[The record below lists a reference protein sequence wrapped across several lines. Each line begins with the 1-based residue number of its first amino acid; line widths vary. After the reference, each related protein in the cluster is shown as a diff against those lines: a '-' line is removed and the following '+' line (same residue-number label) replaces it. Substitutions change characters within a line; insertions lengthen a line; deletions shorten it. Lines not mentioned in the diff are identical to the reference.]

1 MRVPRVAAFRHR
13 KGLGIGEMAGDWGES
28 GEGVDDALTRA
39 IIDAIIKV
47 HKVIVEVK
55 VVEALSKV
63 HYSQVR
69 SYLRATGLS
78 VALLV
83 NFDHPKADDRR
94 VVSPPSPIIPPIS

>member
-1 MRVPRVAAFRHR
+1 
-13 KGLGIGEMAGDWGES
+13 MAGDRGES

-63 HYSQVR
+63 HYSQVDGSSPLHPQSSPR
-69 SYLRATGLS
+69 SPN
-78 VALLV
+78 LLT
-83 NFDHPKADDRR
+83 
-94 VVSPPSPIIPPIS
+94 SLQI

>member
-1 MRVPRVAAFRHR
+1 
-13 KGLGIGEMAGDWGES
+13 MAGDRGES

-47 HKVIVEVK
+47 HKVFGPGFG
-55 VVEALSKV
+55 EAI
-63 HYSQVR
+63 YR
-69 SYLRATGLS
+69 LRATGLS

-83 NFDHPKADDRR
+83 NFDHPKADYRR